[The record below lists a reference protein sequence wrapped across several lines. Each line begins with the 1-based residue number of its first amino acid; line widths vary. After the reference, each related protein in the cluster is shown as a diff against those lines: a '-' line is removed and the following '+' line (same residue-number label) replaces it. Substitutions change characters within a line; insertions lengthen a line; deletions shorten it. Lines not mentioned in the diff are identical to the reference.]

1 MKGLL
6 LKDWYVARRY
16 CRMHLAVIAI
26 MAVATQ
32 IVDTGIVFMMY
43 PMLFAGY
50 LATRIQSIDEASGWE
65 RFQQTMPL
73 SRAAMVTEKYV
84 LSLIAIGAAALLVG
98 VAWALRLAV
107 TGGGD
112 WRQLC
117 RMLAQLVC
125 FGCLFPALTLPPM
138 FRFGVEKGRV
148 VTLVVLAALMLLIV
162 LANMRTEMIA
172 QPDIA
177 AALGWHV
184 PPLVLGTAALLALS
198 WVLTVKLYEGREL

>member
-1 MKGLL
+1 
-6 LKDWYVARRY
+6 LKDWYIALRY
-16 CRMHLAVIAI
+16 CRMHLVIIAV
-26 MAVATQ
+26 MAAATQ
-32 IVDTGIVFMMY
+32 LVDTGVVFLMY

-50 LATRIQSIDEASGWE
+50 MATRILSVDEASGWE
-65 RFQQTMPL
+65 RLRETMPV
-73 SRAAMVTEKYV
+73 SRRTAVSEKYV
-84 LSLIAIGAAALLVG
+84 LSLIAIGAAALLMGIV
-98 VAWALRLAV
+98 WALRLAV

-112 WRQLC
+112 WRQLV

-148 VTLVVLAALMLLIV
+148 VTLAVLAVLALLIILV
-162 LANMRTEMIA
+162 NTRTEMIA

-184 PPLVLGTAALLALS
+184 PPLVLGTAALLCLS
-198 WVLTVKLYEGREL
+198 WLLSVKLYERREL